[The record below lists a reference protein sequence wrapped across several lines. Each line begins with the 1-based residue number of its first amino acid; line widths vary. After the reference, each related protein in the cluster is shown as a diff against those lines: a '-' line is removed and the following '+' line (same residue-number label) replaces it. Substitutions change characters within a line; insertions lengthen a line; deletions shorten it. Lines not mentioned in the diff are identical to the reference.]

1 MLLSFSLMSVR
12 VSCRTMRPKAFDQQ
26 QALQAAML
34 QFWESGYEGSSMQD
48 LVKRMGISRQSLY
61 DTYGNKREL
70 FIQAL
75 RCYRHQVVEPRLRDL
90 ADPTRDPIKA
100 LREHLQGIINGWNDQ
115 IRGCLMV
122 RTTLEMAPDDA
133 AVAKLVA
140 ENTRQLRDAL
150 RAVVE
155 RGQASGVI
163 DPSRSAEEL
172 AARLMALSAGLHV
185 CCRLPDPDGA
195 SLPSVDSLIAGL
207 RVH

>member
-1 MLLSFSLMSVR
+1 
-12 VSCRTMRPKAFDQQ
+12 
-26 QALQAAML
+26 ML